1 MGFLKKIGLEP
12 FVIML
17 FLSIALAWVAPEI
30 GIDRDPFSLSDIA
43 TWGVAGIFFFY
54 GLRLNRDK
62 LKAGLVNVRLHM
74 LVHISTF
81 VVFPLIMLAV
91 MHLFGASSAQGSGR
105 YLWIGSFFL
114 ATLPSTVSSSV
125 VMVSIAG
132 GNIPAAIFNASV
144 SSLMG
149 VFLTPVWM
157 SLFLEKVDGAN
168 GLGEVIFKLIVQVLV
183 PVCLGVALNPKFGAF
198 AEAHK
203 KALRNFDQTIILLI
217 VYTSFCDSFYKKMFS
232 GFPPTVIIELSIC
245 MVALFFAVYFIIGF
259 LCRLMGFNR
268 QDTITALFCGS
279 KKSLVHGSVMSKV
292 LFDNPAVI
300 GVILLPTMLYHAYQ
314 LIVVSV
320 LAKRFARIQ
329 SAVGKSSK

>member
-1 MGFLKKIGLEP
+1 MGFIKKIGLEP
-12 FVIML
+12 FVLML
-17 FLSIALAWVAPEI
+17 FFSIALAWAAPQI
-30 GIDRDPFSLSDIA
+30 GIDREPFSLSDIA
-43 TWGVAGIFFFY
+43 TWGVAGIFFIY

-74 LVHISTF
+74 LVHISIF
-81 VVFPLIMLAV
+81 VIFPLIMLAV
-91 MHLFGASSAQGSGR
+91 MRLCGADAAQGNGR

-132 GNIPAAIFNASV
+132 GNIPAAIFYASV

-168 GLGEVIFKLIVQVLV
+168 GLGEIIFKLIVQVLL

-217 VYTSFCDSFYKKMFS
+217 VYTSF
-232 GFPPTVIIELSIC
+232 
-245 MVALFFAVYFIIGF
+245 
-259 LCRLMGFNR
+259 
-268 QDTITALFCGS
+268 
-279 KKSLVHGSVMSKV
+279 
-292 LFDNPAVI
+292 
-300 GVILLPTMLYHAYQ
+300 
-314 LIVVSV
+314 
-320 LAKRFARIQ
+320 
-329 SAVGKSSK
+329 